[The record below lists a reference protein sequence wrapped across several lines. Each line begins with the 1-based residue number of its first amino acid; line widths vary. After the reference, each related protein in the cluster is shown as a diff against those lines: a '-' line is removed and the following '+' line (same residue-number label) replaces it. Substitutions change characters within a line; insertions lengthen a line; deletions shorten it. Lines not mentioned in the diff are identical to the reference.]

1 MSGASVS
8 VRNLRKAYSR
18 RVSRDSPQIQ
28 VLGDI
33 SFEVRRG
40 DFVAIM
46 GPNGC
51 GKTTLLK
58 TLMGFERQDAGSVS
72 IFGKAP
78 EDAKIGYVPQNTSQ
92 SLYPWLTSLDNV
104 AFAHHR
110 HDREGAMEK
119 LREWGIPEYAG
130 AYPYELSGGLK
141 QLVSIARATF
151 FGPDVFLLDEPFNS
165 LDYQNRF
172 LVEKR
177 LLALRDGGR
186 NTAIMISHDIESAVL
201 LCDRIIVLSE
211 KPARIRASLPVP
223 LAGKRT
229 IESRFTP
236 EFESASRRVFEILQ
250 SVTTIGDGYA
260 F

>member
-1 MSGASVS
+1 MSGINVS
-8 VRNLRKAYSR
+8 VRNLKKAYSGR
-18 RVSRDSPQIQ
+18 AGKRSLDVG
-28 VLGDI
+28 VLGGI

-58 TLMGFERQDAGSVS
+58 TLMGFERQDSGSVS

-78 EDAKIGYVPQNTSQ
+78 RDARMGYMPQNTSQ

-104 AFAHHR
+104 AFAHPR

-130 AYPYELSGGLK
+130 SYPHELSGGLK

-177 LLALRDGGR
+177 LLALRDGR

-211 KPARIRASLPVP
+211 KPARIRATLPVP

-236 EFESASRRVFEILQ
+236 EFESASRMVFEILQ
-250 SVTTIGDGYA
+250 SGPAAGDGYS